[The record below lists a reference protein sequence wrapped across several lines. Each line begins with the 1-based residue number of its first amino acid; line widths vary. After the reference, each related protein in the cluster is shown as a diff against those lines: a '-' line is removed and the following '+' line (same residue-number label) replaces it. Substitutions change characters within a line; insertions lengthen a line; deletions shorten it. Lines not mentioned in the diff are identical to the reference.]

1 MSQRERESMASTT
14 TVEGTDGCRTNSSF
28 VKGAMNKN
36 TEMKPREREKERE
49 RETGG
54 FELEK
59 CVCVCE

>member
-1 MSQRERESMASTT
+1 MASTT